1 MKLPAQVLPIGLVL
15 AMATLVM
22 LEGQTRHHDG
32 PWLYG
37 AHEARWT
44 ITEFADL
51 ECPYCKSYTP
61 ELKQW
66 VSTQKNVALQ
76 WHHLPLP
83 FHGTAA
89 IHEARLVE
97 CAGKLRGGTAFWQA
111 IDQVLERTL
120 SNGQGFTAP
129 LDLENISH
137 EDLERCAS
145 EDVGVALR
153 IDQQVE
159 EAKRLGFSG
168 TPSLLIVDNLTGHSI
183 KLEGPVDGATLLS
196 SIDWLAQPPYP
207 TSTENP

>member
-1 MKLPAQVLPIGLVL
+1 MKPSAQALLPVGLLV
-15 AMATLVM
+15 AMATVVM
-22 LEGQTRHHDG
+22 LGAQTKHPDG

-37 AHEARWT
+37 AQEARWT

-83 FHGTAA
+83 SHGKAA

-97 CAGKLRGGTAFWQA
+97 CAGKLGGGTAFWQA
-111 IDQVLERTL
+111 VDQVLERTL
-120 SNGQGFTAP
+120 SNGQGFTGP
-129 LDLENISH
+129 LDLENILH

-145 EDVGVALR
+145 QEIGVAMR

-159 EAKRLGFSG
+159 EAKRLGISG
-168 TPSLLIVDNLTGHSI
+168 TPSLLIVDNLTGRSI
-183 KLEGPVDGATLLS
+183 KFEGPADGAALLS
-196 SIDWLAQPPYP
+196 AIDWTAQAQ
-207 TSTENP
+207 